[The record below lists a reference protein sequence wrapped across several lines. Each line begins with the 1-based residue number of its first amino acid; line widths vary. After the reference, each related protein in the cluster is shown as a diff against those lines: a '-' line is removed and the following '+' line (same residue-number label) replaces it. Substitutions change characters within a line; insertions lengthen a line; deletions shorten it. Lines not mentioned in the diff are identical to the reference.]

1 MIVVTKEGEMA
12 AENVAFLLV
21 VTTVHRAMTA
31 VAHEAISAIVT
42 WMIAQRA
49 K

>member
-12 AENVAFLLV
+12 AENEAFLLV
-21 VTTVHRAMTA
+21 VTIVHRAMTA